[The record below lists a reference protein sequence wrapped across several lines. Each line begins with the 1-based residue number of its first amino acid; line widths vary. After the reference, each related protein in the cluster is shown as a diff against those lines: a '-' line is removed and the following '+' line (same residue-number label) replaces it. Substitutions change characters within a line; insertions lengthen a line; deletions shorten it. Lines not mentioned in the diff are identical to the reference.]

1 MDRNIIYKDQNFI
14 IVNHIEDFKNE
25 RTGAQ
30 IDQVVF
36 LAVSRGGIHLNV
48 DGVNHDLQADE
59 MLLCLPR
66 QFVHDY
72 RTTPD
77 FQGSVILLNTGF
89 VRDIMHSSMQSLRDF
104 FYVHEHPVLRLNS
117 QAKRQFAK
125 YLSLLQFRYEHP
137 TEKYHSDIVN
147 AILQAMLYELMNM
160 ICMDEGPED
169 TRIVRQGERLFK
181 SFMELL
187 VGDEVRSRS
196 VSDYAGRLCVTSKY
210 LSAVCKQLTGKTAS
224 AWINEYVVRDVTRL
238 LKYSDL
244 SIKEIALKLDFP
256 NVSFFGKYVKNQL
269 GMPPS
274 EYRRKHAGSR

>member
-14 IVNHIEDFKNE
+14 IVDHIEDFKNE
-25 RTGAQ
+25 SVNTQ
-30 IDQVVF
+30 IDKIVF
-36 LAVSRGGIHLNV
+36 LTVLKGGIHLNV
-48 DGVNHDLQADE
+48 DGVDHDLQADE
-59 MLLCLPR
+59 ILLCLPR
-66 QFVHDY
+66 QYVHDY
-72 RTTPD
+72 SPTPD

-104 FYVHEHPVLRLNS
+104 FYVHEHPVLRLS
-117 QAKRQFAK
+117 SPAKQQFAK
-125 YLSLLQFRYEHP
+125 YLSLLRFRYEHP
-137 TEKYHSDIVN
+137 TEKYHSDIVK
-147 AILQAMLYELMNM
+147 AILEAMLYELLNM
-160 ICMDEGPED
+160 ICMDGGKDD

-187 VGDEVRSRS
+187 VGDEVRSSS

-269 GMPPS
+269 GLPPS
-274 EYRRKHAGSR
+274 EYRKKYAGNH